1 MNDDELDRN
10 PNYAAVV
17 FTSAALAI
25 GAQIIW
31 NVPILLTAM
40 LSFPLVMWFFRPAFG
55 VVSIELDPPEGWPAA
70 ITLGPSAGNLR
81 LLS

>member
-17 FTSAALAI
+17 FISAALAI

-31 NVPILLTAM
+31 NVPILLTAT
-40 LSFPLVMWFFRPAFG
+40 LSFPLIMWFFRPAFEPP
-55 VVSIELDPPEGWPAA
+55 VEEAKKPSDKIPPFREL
-70 ITLGPSAGNLR
+70 
-81 LLS
+81 